1 MSFHLAQ
8 ANIAWM
14 HGPLSDPMM
23 KGLADRVEEINRL
36 AERSKGFVW
45 RLPASEVTFKAL
57 EPFEEDFPGFDRERF
72 FYNMSVWESIDDL
85 REYTFFSAHAEL
97 LNDRHQWVDS
107 LAEASVALWWIPI
120 GHRPTIAESAERLR
134 CVRGMGATRHAF
146 TIRQTF
152 AAPTEA

>member
-14 HGPLSDPMM
+14 HGALSDSVMY
-23 KGLADRVEEINRL
+23 GLASRVEEINQL
-36 AERSKGFVW
+36 AEQSKGFVW
-45 RLPASEVTFKAL
+45 RLPDSEAASEAL
-57 EPFEEDFPGFDRERF
+57 EPFEEDFPGFDRSRF
-72 FYNMSVWESIDDL
+72 FYNMSVWESVEAL
-85 REYTFFSAHAEL
+85 KEYTIFSAHSEL

-134 CVRGMGATRHAF
+134 CVRTMGATRYAF
-146 TIRQTF
+146 TIRKTF
-152 AAPTEA
+152 GPPTEA